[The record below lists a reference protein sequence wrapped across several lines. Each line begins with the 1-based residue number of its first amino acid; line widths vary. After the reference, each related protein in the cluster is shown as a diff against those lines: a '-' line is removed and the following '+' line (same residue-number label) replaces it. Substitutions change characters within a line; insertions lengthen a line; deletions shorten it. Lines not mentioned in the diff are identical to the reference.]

1 MWYYRKADSE
11 KRLAKLNKISDR
23 TLKIK
28 QRIDKETCNSLRICL
43 TAKYSKENEQHGY
56 FKKKKAGVNFEHKRS
71 EIGFKICE
79 SKS

>member
-28 QRIDKETCNSLRICL
+28 QRIDKETCNSLRNL
-43 TAKYSKENEQHGY
+43 LNSKVLKRKRTTRLFQKE
-56 FKKKKAGVNFEHKRS
+56 KAGVNFELKRS
-71 EIGFKICE
+71 EE
-79 SKS
+79 

>member
-28 QRIDKETCNSLRICL
+28 QRNDKGTCNSLSDLLRS
-43 TAKYSKENEQHGY
+43 KYSNENEQHGN
-56 FKKKKAGVNFEHKRS
+56 FERNAGVNFER
-71 EIGFKICE
+71 ETL
-79 SKS
+79 

>member
-28 QRIDKETCNSLRICL
+28 QRIDKETCNSLRKL
-43 TAKYSKENEQHGY
+43 LNSKVLKQKRTTRLFQKE
-56 FKKKKAGVNFEHKRS
+56 KAGVNFEHKRS